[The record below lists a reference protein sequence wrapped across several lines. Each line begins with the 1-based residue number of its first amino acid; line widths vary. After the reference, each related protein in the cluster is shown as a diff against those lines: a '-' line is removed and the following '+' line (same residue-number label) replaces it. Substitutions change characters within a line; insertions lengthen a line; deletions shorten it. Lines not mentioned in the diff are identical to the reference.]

1 MKGIKKVVVEP
12 VEIFTIHA
20 SYQGLSKG
28 DKRRM
33 IGTLLKWGIREWFKN
48 L

>member
-12 VEIFTIHA
+12 VEIFTIH
-20 SYQGLSKG
+20 STYGQLSKG

-33 IGTLLKWGIREWFKN
+33 IGALIRWAIKEWFKN